1 MGEMMVLS
9 QSGDD
14 KISWDPNDDKS
25 TDFAEKQFNE
35 YRKKGYKAFRLD
47 DKNKKTGFMITEF
60 PPHAAKL
67 LFIPKIVGG

>member
-1 MGEMMVLS
+1 MGEMRILTK
-9 QSGDD
+9 SGDD
-14 KISWDPNDDKS
+14 KVSWDPNDDKS

-35 YRKKGYKAFRLD
+35 YIKKGYKAYRLD
-47 DKNKKTGFMITEF
+47 EEGKKAGWPIKEF